1 MLTGTESDE
10 ATRAASE
17 LHAAII
23 STSNVEAPS
32 PSFHP
37 TVTSYNVQVS
47 HRGEQWVV
55 GKRYSEFAE
64 LNRTLISVF
73 GAAVLPSF
81 PPKLLLNAADDVAD
95 RYLELEAYLR
105 GIVSDEKLRESR
117 WFCAFL
123 RVPTPRA
130 TSPTQLSGA
139 PMYVYD
145 AERGAATLGGG
156 LQRSN
161 TAGRRASLSRL
172 RQPAHQGSDESYAY
186 EPFDVSSFGGGGARP
201 ATSVDESEAVS
212 EWIAARGA
220 T

>member
-1 MLTGTESDE
+1 
-10 ATRAASE
+10 
-17 LHAAII
+17 
-23 STSNVEAPS
+23 
-32 PSFHP
+32 
-37 TVTSYNVQVS
+37 
-47 HRGEQWVV
+47 
-55 GKRYSEFAE
+55 
-64 LNRTLISVF
+64 
-73 GAAVLPSF
+73 
-81 PPKLLLNAADDVAD
+81 
-95 RYLELEAYLR
+95 
-105 GIVSDEKLRESR
+105 
-117 WFCAFL
+117 
-123 RVPTPRA
+123 
-130 TSPTQLSGA
+130 
-139 PMYVYD
+139 MYVYD

>member
-1 MLTGTESDE
+1 MLAGTESDE

-32 PSFHP
+32 TSFHP

-47 HRGEQWVV
+47 YRGEQWVV

-64 LNRTLISVF
+64 LNRTLTSAF

-117 WFCAFL
+117 WLCSFL
-123 RVPTPRA
+123 GVPTPRA

-145 AERGAATLGGG
+145 AERGAATLGGAATG
-156 LQRSN
+156 
-161 TAGRRASLSRL
+161 AGRRASLSRL

-186 EPFDVSSFGGGGARP
+186 EPFDVSSFGGGGGARP

-212 EWIAARGA
+212 EWIAARAEGA